1 MRRGVN
7 LDTKRNILIIPRHL
21 VLLRFIELPSTDASE
36 VKNMVEFQAFKET
49 PYSKDEIIISYRNL
63 GSYKKGFS
71 YIMLAIV
78 KKEII
83 ENMMQQAKDE
93 IEGIRLET
101 ELLYSFL
108 LQKDIAKSNKVSLV
122 ISIKK
127 EYVEIIITDN
137 TKLIFSRSIKNRTDL
152 MKELANSM
160 LFYNRD
166 KANNAINDVNVIY
179 SKEID
184 VKDMKLQ
191 IEDYFKMPVN
201 FYEYSDDLISLDIPL
216 YISFLPKEYNDK
228 MANKENKKEL
238 WLTSCLILT
247 AILALLSL
255 LIFKLHEKDKTLNLL
270 SKQISSIQY
279 DIDQLRDFLRKIE
292 ILKSQKEKGDFIIK
306 ILKGSYDLTPS
317 DIFLYRL
324 EYDGR
329 YDFSYKGT
337 VSSASGV
344 FDFVKRLEKSKYFKK
359 VEVKY
364 TTKKVVQNQE
374 VTDFN
379 ILCQID

>member
-1 MRRGVN
+1 
-7 LDTKRNILIIPRHL
+7 
-21 VLLRFIELPSTDASE
+21 
-36 VKNMVEFQAFKET
+36 MVEFQAFKET
-49 PYSKDEIIISYRNL
+49 PYSKDEIIISYKNI

-93 IEGIRLET
+93 IEDIRLET

-127 EYVEIIITDN
+127 EYAEIIITDN

-152 MKELANSM
+152 MKELSSSM

-166 KANNAINDVNVIY
+166 KANNAINDVNVVH

-184 VKDMKLQ
+184 VKNMKLQ

-201 FYEYSDDLISLDIPL
+201 FYEYSNDLVSLDIPL

-228 MANKENKKEL
+228 MANKENKKDL
-238 WLTSCLILT
+238 LLTSCLILT

-270 SKQISSIQY
+270 SNQINSIQY
-279 DIDQLRDFLRKIE
+279 DVDQLRDFLRKAE
-292 ILKSQKEKGDFIIK
+292 ILKSQKQKGDFIINV
-306 ILKGSYDLTPS
+306 LKGSYDLTPS

-337 VSSASGV
+337 VSNASEV
-344 FDFVKRLEKSKYFKK
+344 FNFVKALEKSKYFKK

-364 TTKKVVQNQE
+364 TTKKVVQNQKI
-374 VTDFN
+374 TDFN

>member
-1 MRRGVN
+1 
-7 LDTKRNILIIPRHL
+7 
-21 VLLRFIELPSTDASE
+21 LRFIELPSTDASE
-36 VKNMVEFQAFKET
+36 IKNMVEFQAFKET
-49 PYSKDEIIISYRNL
+49 PYAKDEIITSYKNL

-71 YIMLAIV
+71 CIMLAIV

-83 ENMMQQAKDE
+83 ENMIQQAKDE
-93 IEGIRLET
+93 IEDIRLET

-108 LQKDIAKSNKVSLV
+108 LQKGIIKSDKVSLA
-122 ISIKK
+122 INIKK
-127 EYVEIIITDN
+127 EYAEIVITDK
-137 TKLIFSRSIKNRTDL
+137 TKLIFSRSIKNRADL

-166 KANNAINDVNVIY
+166 KANNAINDVNVTY

-184 VKDMKLQ
+184 VKDIKLQ
-191 IEDYFKMPVN
+191 IEDYFKTPVN
-201 FYEYSDDLISLDIPL
+201 FCEYSDDLVSMDIPL
-216 YISFLPKEYNDK
+216 HISFLPKEYNDK

-238 WLTSCLILT
+238 LLTSCLVFI
-247 AILALLSL
+247 AIAALSTL

-270 SKQISSIQY
+270 SSHMSSIQH
-279 DIDQLRDFLRKIE
+279 DVDQLRDFLRKAE
-292 ILKSQKEKGDFIIK
+292 ILKSQKQKGDLVINV
-306 ILKGSYDLTPS
+306 LKGSYDLTPS

-337 VSSASGV
+337 VSNASDV
-344 FDFVKRLEKSKYFKK
+344 FNFVKALEKSKYFKN

>member
-1 MRRGVN
+1 LNNKG
-7 LDTKRNILIIPRHL
+7 KILIIPRHL

-36 VKNMVEFQAFKET
+36 IKNMVEFQAFKET
-49 PYSKDEIIISYRNL
+49 PYAKDEIITSYKNL

-71 YIMLAIV
+71 CIMLAIV
-78 KKEII
+78 QKEII
-83 ENMMQQAKDE
+83 ENMIQQAKDE
-93 IEGIRLET
+93 IEDIRLET

-108 LQKDIAKSNKVSLV
+108 LQKGIIKSDKVSLA
-122 ISIKK
+122 INIKK
-127 EYVEIIITDN
+127 EYAEIVITDK
-137 TKLIFSRSIKNRTDL
+137 TKLIFSRSIKNRADL

-166 KANNAINDVNVIY
+166 KANNAINDVNVVY

-184 VKDMKLQ
+184 VKEIRPQ
-191 IEDYFKMPVN
+191 IEDYFKMSAN
-201 FYEYSDDLISLDIPL
+201 FYEYSNDLVSLDTSL

-279 DIDQLRDFLRKIE
+279 DVDQLRDFLRKAE
-292 ILKSQKEKGDFIIK
+292 ILKSQKQKGDFIINV
-306 ILKGSYDLTPS
+306 LKGSYDLTPS

-337 VSSASGV
+337 VSSASEV
-344 FDFVKRLEKSKYFKK
+344 FNFVKALEKSKYFKK

>member
-1 MRRGVN
+1 M
-7 LDTKRNILIIPRHL
+7 
-21 VLLRFIELPSTDASE
+21 A
-36 VKNMVEFQAFKET
+36 EFQALKET
-49 PYSKDEIIISYRNL
+49 PYSKDEIIISYRNI

-83 ENMMQQAKDE
+83 GNMMRQAKDE
-93 IEGIRLET
+93 IEDIRLET

-108 LQKDIAKSNKVSLV
+108 LQKDIAKSNKVNLV
-122 ISIKK
+122 ISVKK
-127 EYVEIIITDN
+127 ENAEIIIMDN
-137 TKLIFSRSIKNRTDL
+137 TKLIFSRSIKAGAGF
-152 MKELANSM
+152 MKEIADTM

-166 KANNAINDVNVIY
+166 KANNPVDNVNVIY
-179 SKEID
+179 SKEVNI
-184 VKDMKLQ
+184 KDMKLQ

-201 FYEYSDDLISLDIPL
+201 LYEYSDGMGNLGLPL

-228 MANKENKKEL
+228 MADKENKKEL
-238 WLTSCLILT
+238 LLTSCLILT

-255 LIFKLHEKDKTLNLL
+255 LIFKLYEKDKTLNLL
-270 SKQISSIQY
+270 SNQINSIQY
-279 DIDQLRDFLRKIE
+279 DASQLRSFLKKAE
-292 ILKSQKEKGDFIIK
+292 ILKSQKQKGGFIINV
-306 ILKGSYDLTPS
+306 LKRSYELKPS
-317 DIFLYRL
+317 NIFLYRL

-337 VSSASGV
+337 VSSASEV
-344 FDFVKRLEKSKYFKK
+344 FNFVKALEKSGYFKK

-364 TTKKVVQNQE
+364 TAKKVVQNQE